1 MQATTDTI
9 PEGYAQVSRSVNHDS
24 HPIEAEARKRLH
36 ATGYTCLDRIDC
48 RFSHGVLTL
57 SGKVASYYQKQ
68 VAQTAVLSLEGVEQ
82 IANEIEV
89 RKPS

>member
-1 MQATTDTI
+1 MQATIEAITA
-9 PEGYAQVSRSVNHDS
+9 GYAPVSRSADHDS

-57 SGKVASYYQKQ
+57 SGRVVSYYQKQ
-68 VAQTAVLSLEGVEQ
+68 VAQTAVLSLEGVDQ